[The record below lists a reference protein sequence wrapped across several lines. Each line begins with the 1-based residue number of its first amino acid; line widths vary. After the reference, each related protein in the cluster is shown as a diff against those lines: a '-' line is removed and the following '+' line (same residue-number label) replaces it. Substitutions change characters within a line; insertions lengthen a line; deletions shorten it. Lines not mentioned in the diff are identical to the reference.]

1 MNENLKSA
9 DTASMERRHGAAT
22 TMWGELVVESAWRP
36 TDKPRVES
44 EGWLRANGYLVDRR
58 AQR

>member
-1 MNENLKSA
+1 MNETPKTT
-9 DTASMERRHGAAT
+9 DTANMERRRGSAT

-36 TDKPRVES
+36 QDKPRVES